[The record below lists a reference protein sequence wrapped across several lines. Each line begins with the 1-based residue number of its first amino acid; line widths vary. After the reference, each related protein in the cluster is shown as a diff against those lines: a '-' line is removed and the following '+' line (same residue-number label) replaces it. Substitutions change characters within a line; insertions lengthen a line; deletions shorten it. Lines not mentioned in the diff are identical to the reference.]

1 MNSVSSYPS
10 GNGSFFLLKRFR
22 STLNFLVILAVISA
36 VPALAG
42 EDFSMEMGDF
52 EKKDYTIGG
61 IAEISWEHADI
72 RQGSAFSLL
81 NLRDDP
87 QSTLDRLGGSLQL
100 EGSYTRGIT
109 SLNLLAK
116 GSAGQ
121 DDLGWSDNFDLYEGY
136 VGITPA
142 PQVNASLGKKSY
154 KWGKGYAWNPVGF
167 INRVKDPNNPE
178 DALEGF
184 VAAEAEW
191 IRSFSGNLQNIALTS
206 VLLPVRQ
213 DVNEDFGAGD
223 NVNLAAKLYL
233 LFFDTDIDFLAY
245 TGNSRTS
252 RFGLDFSR
260 NITTNFEVH
269 GEAAYVSNLEKTILA
284 EDGRRSRE
292 SADAASYLAGIR
304 YLNARDLTTI
314 IEYYHN
320 GSGFSEEEMNRFFD
334 LVADAEGQRVATG
347 VDDLLREAAQLGS
360 QGYAQPNPGKSYLYA
375 RFSQKEP
382 FDILY
387 FIPAL
392 TTIVNLDDQSF
403 SLTPELI
410 YTGFTNWELRLQFT
424 LLQGDDASEF
434 GEKQNSNRLELRA
447 RYYF

>member
-1 MNSVSSYPS
+1 MNFVNLPRMRRVTVPLFGLLTIVSSVCPVYAGETYS
-10 GNGSFFLLKRFR
+10 LELDELEKKNYEIGGFAEIKWEHMDIREDGAAAF
-22 STLNFLVILAVISA
+22 LNFHDE
-36 VPALAG
+36 P
-42 EDFSMEMGDF
+42 
-52 EKKDYTIGG
+52 
-61 IAEISWEHADI
+61 
-72 RQGSAFSLL
+72 R
-81 NLRDDP
+81 
-87 QSTLDRLGGSLQL
+87 STLDRLAGSLQL
-100 EGSYTRGIT
+100 EGSYTKGIGRFKW
-109 SLNLLAK
+109 LAQ
-116 GSAGQ
+116 GTASQ
-121 DDLGWSDNFDLYEGY
+121 SDLGWSDSFDLYEGF
-136 VGITPA
+136 VSITPSPEFHA
-142 PQVNASLGKKSY
+142 GLGKKSY

-184 VAAEAEW
+184 VTAEAEW
-191 IRSFSGNLQNIALTS
+191 IRSFSGDLQNIALTS
-206 VLLPVRQ
+206 VLLPVWQ

-233 LFFDTDIDFLAY
+233 LLFDTDIDFLAY

-292 SADAASYLAGIR
+292 IADATSYLAGIR

-320 GSGFSEEEMNRFFD
+320 GSGFSEEEMGRFFD
-334 LVADAEGQRVATG
+334 LVAGAEGQRVATG
-347 VDDLLREAAQLGS
+347 VDNLPREAAQLGS
-360 QGYAQPNPGKSYLYA
+360 QGYVQPNPGRSYLYA
-375 RFSQKEP
+375 RFAQKEP

-387 FIPAL
+387 FTPAL

-410 YTGFTNWELRLQFT
+410 YTGFTNWEMRLQFA
-424 LLQGDDASEF
+424 LLQGGDASEF

>member
-1 MNSVSSYPS
+1 MNS
-10 GNGSFFLLKRFR
+10 GNSTKHFR
-22 STLNFLVILAVISA
+22 SMLNLLGILAVISA

-72 RQGSAFSLL
+72 RQDSAYSLL
-81 NLRDDP
+81 NFRDDP

-100 EGSYTRGIT
+100 EGSYTRGIAN
-109 SLNLLAK
+109 LNALAK
-116 GSAGQ
+116 GSASQ
-121 DDLGWSDNFDLYEGY
+121 DDLGWSDSFDLYEGY
-136 VGITPA
+136 VSITPA

-167 INRVKDPNNPE
+167 INRTKDPNNPE

-184 VAAEAEW
+184 VTAEAEW

-206 VLLPVRQ
+206 VLLPVWQ

-334 LVADAEGQRVATG
+334 LVADAEGQRIDTG
-347 VDDLLREAAQLGS
+347 VDNLLREAAQLGS

-387 FIPAL
+387 FTPAL

-410 YTGFTNWELRLQFT
+410 YTGFTNWELRLQFA
-424 LLQGDDASEF
+424 LLQGDDSSEF